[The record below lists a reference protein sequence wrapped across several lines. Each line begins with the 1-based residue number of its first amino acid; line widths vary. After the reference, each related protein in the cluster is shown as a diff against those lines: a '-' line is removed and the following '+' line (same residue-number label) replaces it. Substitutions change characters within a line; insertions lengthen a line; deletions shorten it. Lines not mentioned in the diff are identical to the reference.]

1 MKRNY
6 NEYYGTEDR
15 GPTVMYPKQL
25 IDKMFPEAWP
35 IPPENRHVLDI
46 GCGNCYYLDAIKQ
59 KGYEVNG
66 IDLEAAM
73 CSKHIKVCDFEKK
86 IPYADAAYDII
97 FTKSVIEHLRK
108 PENLVSEAWRLLKP
122 GGKIIVIAP
131 DWKVCWKSFYDDY
144 THHSPMTIAS
154 LKAILE
160 IHGFGSVTSERFYQF
175 PWTLDNEWQRPFYSF
190 ASRFT
195 KARWIQY
202 SRWPM
207 ILATGVK

>member
-15 GPTVMYPKQL
+15 GPTVQYPHQL
-25 IDKMFPEAWP
+25 IERLFGYAWKIEP
-35 IPPENRHVLDI
+35 SKRHVLDI
-46 GCGNCYYLDAIKQ
+46 GCGNCFYLDTLKNLGWEA
-59 KGYEVNG
+59 NG

-73 CSKHIKVCDFEKK
+73 CSKNVKVCDFEKK
-86 IPYADAAYDII
+86 IPYADKSYDII

-108 PENLVSEAWRLLKP
+108 PENLVAESWRLLKP

-144 THHSPMTIAS
+144 THHSPVTAAS

-160 IHGFGSVTSERFYQF
+160 IHGFNGVTSERFYQF
-175 PWTLDNEWQRPFYSF
+175 PQAWDKPWTRPFYSF

-195 KARWIQY
+195 RARWIQY

-207 ILATGVK
+207 ILARGIK